1 MLAANCG
8 LGLLGDVCEPGSLGR
23 VNGAIASLIADGSL
37 GFEFSWRVDL
47 RA

>member
-1 MLAANCG
+1 
-8 LGLLGDVCEPGSLGR
+8 

-37 GFEFSWRVDL
+37 GFELSWRLDL